1 MEHHCYIQALHSLA
15 AVPFWL
21 VNAGVCLSQ
30 EGCGAP
36 EKEAR
41 QLKSKVQRLQ
51 AEKADL
57 LAIISELQV
66 KLNIAS
72 AEDSFVEIGMNVS
85 KGNKM
90 DMVSCSQK
98 LCSQVA
104 PFCQL
109 GLLIVRVIKM
119 MVWLFTQMHFYS
131 EDLSSISKQHESIP
145 TVIIYIHLHICLF
158 EKEY

>member
-15 AVPFWL
+15 AVSFWL

-30 EGCGAP
+30 EGCAAP

-90 DMVSCSQK
+90 DMVSCSHSVPK
-98 LCSQVA
+98 LVLFA
-104 PFCQL
+104 NWVF
-109 GLLIVRVIKM
+109 LLC
-119 MVWLFTQMHFYS
+119 HAN
-131 EDLSSISKQHESIP
+131 
-145 TVIIYIHLHICLF
+145 
-158 EKEY
+158 